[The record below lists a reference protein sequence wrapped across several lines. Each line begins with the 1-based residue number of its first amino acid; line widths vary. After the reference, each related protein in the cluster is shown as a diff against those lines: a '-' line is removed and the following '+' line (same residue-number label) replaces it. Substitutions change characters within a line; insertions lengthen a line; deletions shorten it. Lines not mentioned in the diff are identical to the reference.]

1 MNELKDV
8 EGETVKFA
16 IRSSHRLDTKT
27 TKQPEM
33 IRWLVELGFYC
44 AYSLQQLGLKGK
56 STGDLNQF
64 GDKLIKNYKQ

>member
-8 EGETVKFA
+8 EGETVKFDA

-33 IRWLVELGFYC
+33 IRWLVELG
-44 AYSLQQLGLKGK
+44 
-56 STGDLNQF
+56 
-64 GDKLIKNYKQ
+64 